1 MKHLPWLVAALLC
14 TALLAGCSDSKKD
27 SPVDDVEFEDLDL
40 EATPDTGIVRGVVV
54 DSSVTPVAGAEVAIE
69 GLGLTTL
76 TGDNGAFGFDGIPPG
91 DHFLRVSKLGYLTTQ
106 QNVLVEANVPEPPVV
121 KVLLERD
128 PAATP
133 FVQVLK
139 FDGFLECS
147 FSLVLV
153 LFAACGVLPED
164 VSNNEFLVDYTF
176 EEGVAHI
183 QSEVLWDS
191 TQALGGELSVGY
203 DDLSGAEQ
211 RDMNG
216 TSGKSP
222 LVVVL
227 DQPIID
233 EFALANGTVATFR
246 VFADD
251 VDETDVVPMDE
262 IQDAYNQ
269 SAPQP
274 VRDVLGQD
282 CIEYPALFDACL
294 GAGGIGAVVNQEF
307 TVFTHAFHHFLPPE
321 GWQFS
326 VDGDPTVPEL

>member
-1 MKHLPWLVAALLC
+1 MKHLPWLLAALLC
-14 TALLAGCSDSKKD
+14 TVALAGCSDAKKA
-27 SPVDDVEFEDLDL
+27 SVDDVEFDGLGL

-54 DSSVTPVAGAEVAIE
+54 DASVTPVAGADVTIE
-69 GLGLTTL
+69 LLGKTTQ
-76 TGDNGAFGFDGIPPG
+76 TGENGAFGFDGLAPG

-106 QNVLVEANVPEPPVV
+106 QSVRVEANVAEPPVV

-133 FVQVLK
+133 FLQVFK

-147 FSLVLV
+147 FSLILV

-164 VSNNEFLVDYTF
+164 VSNNEFLVEYTF
-176 EEGVAHI
+176 DDGLAYV

-191 TQALGGELSVGY
+191 TQALGDELSVGY

-227 DQPIID
+227 DAPIIQ
-233 EFALANGTVATFR
+233 EFALANGTAATFR

-251 VDETDVVPMDE
+251 VDETDAVPIRE
-262 IQDAYNQ
+262 VQQAYNE

-282 CIEYPALFDACL
+282 CIMWPTLFDACI
-294 GAGGIGAVVNQEF
+294 GAGGIGIVANQEF
-307 TVFTHAFHHFLPPE
+307 TVFTHAFYHFLPE
-321 GWQFS
+321 TGWQFS
-326 VDGDPTVPEL
+326 MHGDPPVPDL